1 MPCVDTGK
9 FNGIKGRGIMIDS
22 IHIRS
27 VASYDE
33 NGAEIQNMKKMNFFF
48 GANGTGKST
57 IARYLYN
64 LALAEGEKDCCFS
77 ESTQNGF
84 DSTKETI
91 KVFDVDYVS
100 RNFYNSD
107 SLDGVFSL
115 NEKNEAIDKEIKNK
129 EVEIK
134 RIDSEEKSN
143 EENKKKLVEE
153 LEKKFKDTYEKV
165 FEYRNEFKFASALEA
180 AIKYSNNKKAFYE
193 ALVSKQYSNVRTF
206 DELKKEYNTIFDS
219 KIKEITKKLDNSKIT
234 ELQDVENKLNEL
246 LDKVIVGKE
255 DVSIKQ
261 LIDKLNNKSWVER
274 GQEFVE
280 NSEGK
285 CPFCQQDLTEG
296 FKQQLKLLFDEE
308 YKTSINEIKQLK
320 TQYRSIADD
329 FIRNIDSLL
338 QEYDESHIVL
348 NFKTN
353 VDTFIKNN
361 LAIIDSKLSAPN
373 EKKQLQSVS
382 TLQAEVADINKKIK
396 ENNDIVSNKKTR
408 INQYN
413 EDVLCYLA
421 EKAKDDISQFNS
433 AKMNIESQKQE
444 CEDKISSLKTERNAK
459 TEELATLRQ
468 QTVNTKDAVERIN
481 SLLKTAGFDNFYID
495 EISFENNIS
504 KYRILREKTDTNS
517 AFKTLSEG
525 EKNFIAFLYFYQQC
539 IGYAKKESTLKKI
552 IVIDDPVSSM
562 DSQVLFFVNS
572 LIQKL
577 VEYKYDKTNQTLNNK
592 KYKSEFKN
600 ENLSQVFILTH
611 NIYFFKEVSFDRR
624 NFCKDTSFYIVKKQ
638 NSNTVVECHGN
649 NPIKDDYT
657 LLWDE
662 IKKYNDDNNVSSIF
676 ISNTMRRIIESY
688 LNFVRANDDVW
699 SVLSDF
705 DTKSDDYI
713 AVYSLLTEI
722 NDSSHCI
729 LPNTNQY
736 YQRLS
741 AIKPSVLYTAFE
753 NVFSKIGESHYK
765 FMMNR

>member
-1 MPCVDTGK
+1 
-9 FNGIKGRGIMIDS
+9 MIDS
-22 IHIRS
+22 IHIKS
-27 VASYDE
+27 VASYDDK
-33 NGAEIQNMKKMNFFF
+33 GVEIQNLKKMNFFF

-64 LALAEGEKDCCFS
+64 FALEEDEKDNHFS
-77 ESTQNGF
+77 KSTLSGF
-84 DSTKETI
+84 DPEKETMKI
-91 KVFDVDYVS
+91 FDADYVN

-115 NEKNEAIDKEIKNK
+115 NEKNEAIDKEITHK
-129 EVEIK
+129 EEDIK

-143 EENKKKLVEE
+143 EENKKKLVNE

-165 FEYRNEFKFASALEA
+165 FEYRNEFKFASAPDA
-180 AIKYSNNKKAFYE
+180 AIKYGNNKKAFYE
-193 ALVSKQYSNVRTF
+193 ALSSKQYSNVRTF
-206 DELKKEYNTIFDS
+206 DELKNDYNAIFDS
-219 KIKEITKKLDNSKIT
+219 NIKEITKKLDNSKIT
-234 ELQDVENKLNEL
+234 ELQNVENKLNEL

-255 DVSIKQ
+255 DVPIKQ

-274 GQEFVE
+274 GQEFVQ

-308 YKTSINEIKQLK
+308 YKISINKIKQLK
-320 TQYRSIADD
+320 TQYESIAND
-329 FIRNIDSLL
+329 FIRNINSLL
-338 QEYDESHIVL
+338 QEYDQGHSVL
-348 NFKTN
+348 DFKTK
-353 VDTFIKNN
+353 VDISIKNN

-373 EKKQLQSVS
+373 EKKQMQSVS
-382 TLQAEVADINKKIK
+382 TLQAEVADINQKIK
-396 ENNDIVSNKKTR
+396 ENNDIVLNKKTR

-421 EKAKDDISQFNS
+421 EKAKNDISAFNS
-433 AKMNIESQKQE
+433 AKTNIETQKQE
-444 CEDKISSLKTERNAK
+444 CETKINSLKTERSK
-459 TEELATLRQ
+459 ITEKLETLRQ
-468 QTVNTKDAVERIN
+468 QTINTRDAVEKIN
-481 SLLKTAGFDNFYID
+481 ILLKTAGFDNFYID
-495 EISFENNIS
+495 EISSENNIS
-504 KYRILREKTDTNS
+504 KYRILRNSADTNS

-539 IGYAKKESTLKKI
+539 LGYSKDESTLKKI

-577 VEYKYDKTNQTLNNK
+577 VEYKYNKTIQTLNNRE
-592 KYKSEFKN
+592 YKSEFSN
-600 ENLSQVFILTH
+600 ENISQVFVLTH
-611 NIYFFKEVSFDRR
+611 NIYFFKEVTFEKR
-624 NFCKDTSFYIVKKQ
+624 NFCKNMSFYIVKKQ
-638 NSNTVVECHGN
+638 NGSTKVEYYEK

-662 IKKYNDDNNVSSIF
+662 IKKYKDDNNTSSIF

-688 LNFVRANDDVW
+688 LNFVRTNNDVW

-705 DTKSDDYI
+705 DTESDDYI

-729 LPNTNQY
+729 ISNTNQY

-741 AIKPSVLYTAFE
+741 AINRSVLYTAFE

>member
-1 MPCVDTGK
+1 
-9 FNGIKGRGIMIDS
+9 MIDS
-22 IHIRS
+22 IHIKS
-27 VASYDE
+27 VASYDDK
-33 NGAEIQNMKKMNFFF
+33 GVEIQNLKKMNFFF

-64 LALAEGEKDCCFS
+64 FALEEDEKDNHFS
-77 ESTQNGF
+77 KSTLSGF
-84 DSTKETI
+84 DPEKETM
-91 KVFDVDYVS
+91 KVFDADYVN

-115 NEKNEAIDKEIKNK
+115 NEKNEAIDKEIMNK
-129 EVEIK
+129 EADIK

-143 EENKKKLVEE
+143 EENKKKLDDEF
-153 LEKKFKDTYEKV
+153 EKKFKGTYEKV
-165 FEYRNEFKFASALEA
+165 FEYRNEFKFASAPDA
-180 AIKYSNNKKAFYE
+180 AIKYGNNKKAFYE
-193 ALVSKQYSNVRTF
+193 ALSSKQYSNVRTF
-206 DELKKEYNTIFDS
+206 DELKNDYNTIFDS
-219 KIKEITKKLDNSKIT
+219 NIKEITTKLDNSKIT
-234 ELQDVENKLNEL
+234 ELQDVEIKLKEL

-255 DVSIKQ
+255 DVPIKQ

-274 GQEFVE
+274 GQEFVQ

-308 YKTSINEIKQLK
+308 YKISINKIKQLK
-320 TQYRSIADD
+320 TQYESIAND
-329 FIRNIDSLL
+329 FIRNINSLL
-338 QEYDESHIVL
+338 QEYDQGHSVL
-348 NFKTN
+348 DFKTK
-353 VDTFIKNN
+353 VDISIKNN

-373 EKKQLQSVS
+373 EKKQMQSVS

-408 INQYN
+408 IKQYN

-421 EKAKDDISQFNS
+421 EKAKNDISAFNS
-433 AKMNIESQKQE
+433 AKMNIETQKQE
-444 CEDKISSLKTERNAK
+444 CETKISSLKTERSTING
-459 TEELATLRQ
+459 ELETLRQ
-468 QTVNTKDAVERIN
+468 QTINTRDAVEKIN
-481 SLLKTAGFDNFYID
+481 ILLKTAGFDNFYID
-495 EISFENNIS
+495 EISSENNIS
-504 KYRILREKTDTNS
+504 KYRILRNSADTNS

-539 IGYAKKESTLKKI
+539 LGYSKDESSLKKI

-577 VEYKYDKTNQTLNNK
+577 VEYKYDKTKQTLNNK
-592 KYKSEFKN
+592 AYKSEFKN

-611 NIYFFKEVSFDRR
+611 NIYFFKEVSFEKRY
-624 NFCKDTSFYIVKKQ
+624 FCKDTSFYIVKKQ
-638 NSNTVVECHGN
+638 NGNTMVECYES

-662 IKKYNDDNNVSSIF
+662 IKKYKDDSKASSIF

-688 LNFVRANDDVW
+688 LNFVCTNNDVW

-705 DTKSDDYI
+705 DTESDDYI

-729 LPNTNQY
+729 ISNTNQY

-741 AIKPSVLYTAFE
+741 AINRSVLYTAFE